1 MREGLVDEWLVYM
14 APQWLG
20 PGQGMANLTEITAL
34 SEAQQLHFEAI
45 DRVGADLR
53 LRLRRA

>member
-1 MREGLVDEWLVYM
+1 M

-34 SEAQQLHFEAI
+34 SEAQQLRFEAV